1 MADENYDD
9 LAEMVAPAVDDD
21 SESTAAQDEADDESA
36 CDDAI
41 DTAMSASRSTAHR
54 REAFRLAVIK
64 IVESEGRRRGRE

>member
-1 MADENYDD
+1 MADEYDD
-9 LAEMVAPAVDDD
+9 LAQMAAPAVDDD
-21 SESTAAQDEADDESA
+21 SESTEAQDETDDESA

-41 DTAMSASRSTAHR
+41 DTAMSASRSAPHR

>member
-1 MADENYDD
+1 MADESYDD
-9 LAEMVAPAVDDD
+9 LAEMAAPSDDD
-21 SESTAAQDEADDESA
+21 DPESTESKDETEDESA